1 MTLAS
6 IGVGITTYNRKWKL
20 EETLARLRAVT
31 PEPFDLLVADDGSTD
46 GTVEYLAAT
55 GLDFV
60 TGRNRGV
67 AWNKNRALYTLF
79 RRGHD
84 AIVLLEDDAFPA
96 ERGWLSVWAEAAR
109 RHDHVNYAGAWF
121 PAEVFVRGA
130 GTLDDPF
137 ITTASTAQ
145 VSAFSR
151 RAVERVGFFDTRFR
165 GYGHEHVDL
174 TQRMIRDGMGGTW
187 QPAPD
192 GHDRYEYVSL
202 GSGMQP
208 TADSSFF
215 DDGQVT
221 ANAALFGLLRD
232 EPLRREPWQ
241 DEAERAILL
250 AEVGA
255 VAAAPARDVWR
266 ECAFFRPPPAVKRRP
281 VLALGFGQGGE
292 GLGCLGIGWSVAEA
306 EGIWAV
312 DGESEIRLRLP
323 EWACAGE
330 DAAPGFELALSLAA
344 FDRDQGVTVLLNG
357 FDLGR
362 QPVLPGGDTLVMFP
376 AAVVAVDGVLRLRLL
391 HPDGV
396 RPADIGRGEDG
407 RVLSVWLSRLS
418 IRTLPFAPALW
429 GESVEHMA
437 SKQLM
442 QHFRSLGD
450 NAEFSVVQQRLGLDL
465 PSLFR
470 QGGVTLPQ
478 IARGLA
484 CGFEG
489 IDDPA
494 TLELVALPLY
504 GEPRDYVGVQPAYG
518 VHCLA
523 EVKEG
528 AMAPAAVHA
537 IVAARLAVLR
547 RLMLDDLRDGTR
559 ILVLRRER
567 PLAEAE
573 VIPVWTALRGQ
584 GGATLLYVTLADE
597 AHPAGSV
604 ERRRAGLLCGRLDRL
619 ARADQLGEPSMEAW
633 LAVCRAAYALWRAE
647 EGRQEARLGSAQ
659 TRQGRAAPGPGAT

>member
-1 MTLAS
+1 MPST
-6 IGVGITTYNRKWKL
+6 GVGITTYNRKWKL

-31 PEPFDLLVADDGSTD
+31 PEPFDLVVADDGSTD
-46 GTVEYLAAT
+46 GTVEYLRAT

-96 ERGWLSVWAEAAR
+96 EVGWLGVWAEAAR

-121 PAEVFVRGA
+121 PPDVFVRGD
-130 GTLDDPF
+130 GSLDDPF

-151 RAVERVGFFDTRFR
+151 TAVERVGFFDTRFR

-174 TQRMIRDGMGGTW
+174 TQRMIRDGMGGSW
-187 QPAPD
+187 QPGGED

-202 GSGMQP
+202 GAGMQP

-221 ANAALFGLLRD
+221 ANAALFRLLRD
-232 EPLRREPWQ
+232 EPLHRDPWQ
-241 DEAERAILL
+241 DEAERAVLL

-255 VAAAPARDVWR
+255 AAAAPAGDVNR
-266 ECAFFRPPPAVKRRP
+266 TRAFFRAVPPVERRT
-281 VLALGFGQGGE
+281 VVSLGFGQDHE
-292 GLGCLGIGWSVAEA
+292 GIACLGAGWSVPEA
-306 EGIWAV
+306 SGVWAV
-312 DGESEIRLRLP
+312 DAESEIRLRLP
-323 EWACAGE
+323 EAEPGGLG
-330 DAAPGFELALSLAA
+330 APGYELTLSLSS
-344 FDRDQGVTVLLNG
+344 FDQQQGVTVLLNG
-357 FDLGR
+357 FDMGR
-362 QPVLPGGDTLVMFP
+362 HLVTPRGEAVAMFP
-376 AAVVAVDGVLRLRLL
+376 AAVAGPDGVLRLRLL

-396 RPADIGRGEDG
+396 SPAAVGRGEDA
-407 RVLSVWLSRLS
+407 RVLSVWLSALA

-437 SKQLM
+437 PKQLM

-465 PSLFR
+465 PCLFR
-470 QGGVTLPQ
+470 HGRASLQQ

-489 IDDPA
+489 VDDPA
-494 TLELVALPLY
+494 TLRLEAVPLY

-518 VHCLA
+518 LACLA
-523 EVKEG
+523 DAKEG
-528 AMAPAAVHA
+528 TMDGEAALA
-537 IVAARLAVLR
+537 LVATRLSVLR
-547 RLMLDDLRDGTR
+547 RLMLDDLRDASR
-559 ILVLRRER
+559 IFVLRREQ
-567 PLAEAE
+567 PLVEAD
-573 VIPVWTALRGQ
+573 VIPIWTVLRAQAGR
-584 GGATLLYVTLADE
+584 ALLYVTLAD
-597 AHPAGSV
+597 AGHPAGTA
-604 ERRRAGLLCGRLDRL
+604 ERRRAGLYCGRLDRL
-619 ARADQLGEPSMEAW
+619 PGPDALGEPSTEVW
-633 LAVCRAAYALWRAE
+633 LSVCRAAYALWRE
-647 EGRQEARLGSAQ
+647 EHGVDG
-659 TRQGRAAPGPGAT
+659 GVG

>member
-1 MTLAS
+1 MTLPS

-31 PEPFDLLVADDGSTD
+31 PEPFDLVVADDGSSD
-46 GTVEYLAAT
+46 GTVEYLAAS

-96 ERGWLSVWAEAAR
+96 ERGWLSTWAEAAR
-109 RHDHVNYAGAWF
+109 RYGHVNYAGAWF

-130 GTLDDPF
+130 GSLDDPF

-151 RAVERVGFFDTRFR
+151 GAVERVGFFDTRFR

-174 TQRMIRDGMGGTW
+174 TQRMIRDGIGGSW
-187 QPAPD
+187 HPSEE
-192 GHDRYEYVSL
+192 GDRYEYVSL

-221 ANAALFGLLRD
+221 ANASLFASLRD
-232 EPLRREPWQ
+232 EPLRRQPWQ

-255 VAAAPARDVWR
+255 AAAAPAGDVR
-266 ECAFFRPPPAVKRRP
+266 TRAFFRPLPPAGRP
-281 VLALGFGQGGE
+281 TVLALRFGQGGE
-292 GLGCLGIGWSVAEA
+292 GVACLGAGWSGMEA
-306 EGIWAV
+306 GGLWAV
-312 DGESEIRLRLP
+312 DAESEIRLRLP
-323 EWACAGE
+323 EPAPGA
-330 DAAPGFELALSLAA
+330 AAPPGYELSLSLSP
-344 FDRDQGVTVLLNG
+344 FDALQSVTVLLNG
-357 FDLGR
+357 FDMGR
-362 QPVLPGGDTLVMFP
+362 QPVLPGVDIVAPFP
-376 AAVVAVDGVLRLRLL
+376 AGVAGEDGVLRLRLL

-396 RPADIGRGEDG
+396 CPAETGQGPDG
-407 RVLSVWLSRLS
+407 RVLSVWLSALTL
-418 IRTLPFAPALW
+418 RTLPFAPALW
-429 GESVEHMA
+429 GESVEHMPPKA
-437 SKQLM
+437 LM

-450 NAEFSVVQQRLGLDL
+450 NAEFSVVQQQLGLDL

-470 QGGVTLPQ
+470 HARVDLPQ

-489 IDDPA
+489 VDDPQ
-494 TLELVALPLY
+494 TLRLVALPLY
-504 GEPRDYVGVQPAYG
+504 GEPRDYVGMQDSYG
-518 VHCLA
+518 VECLA
-523 EVKEG
+523 DVKEG
-528 AMAPAAVHA
+528 AMAPEAVHA
-537 IVAARLAVLR
+537 LVAARLAVMR
-547 RLMLDDLRDGTR
+547 RLLLDDLRDATR
-559 ILVLRRER
+559 IFVLRREW

-573 VIPVWTALRGQ
+573 VIPIWSVLRGQ
-584 GGATLLYVTLADE
+584 GNATLLYVTLADD
-597 AHPAGSV
+597 AHPAGTV
-604 ERRRAGLLCGRLDRL
+604 ERRRAGLYCGRLDRL
-619 ARADQLGEPSMEAW
+619 PRSWELGEPSTEVW
-633 LAVCRAAYALWRAE
+633 LAVCRAAYALWRGE
-647 EGRQEARLGSAQ
+647 R
-659 TRQGRAAPGPGAT
+659 TAAG

>member
-1 MTLAS
+1 MTLPS

-46 GTVEYLAAT
+46 GTVDYLAAS

-96 ERGWLSVWAEAAR
+96 EQGWLSIWAEAAR
-109 RHDHVNYAGAWF
+109 RYDHVNYAGAWF
-121 PAEVFVRGA
+121 PRDVFLA
-130 GTLDDPF
+130 GNGSLDDPF

-187 QPAPD
+187 HPSPD
-192 GHDRYEYVSL
+192 GDRYEYISL
-202 GSGMQP
+202 GTGMQP

-215 DDGQVT
+215 DDGQVS
-221 ANAALFGLLRD
+221 ANGALFHLLRD
-232 EPLRREPWQ
+232 EPLRREPWGN
-241 DEAERAILL
+241 EAERAILL
-250 AEVGA
+250 AEVGT
-255 VAAAPARDVWR
+255 AAAASPGDVR
-266 ECAFFRPPPAVKRRP
+266 TRAYFRPVPPVVRRT
-281 VLALGFGQGGE
+281 VLALRFGQGDE
-292 GLGCLGIGWSVAEA
+292 GLACLGAGWSVPEA
-306 EGIWAV
+306 QGLWAV

-323 EWACAGE
+323 EGE
-330 DAAPGFELALSLAA
+330 AAAPGYELSLSLSP
-344 FDRDQGVTVLLNG
+344 FDSRQDVTVLLNG
-357 FDLGR
+357 FDMGR
-362 QPVLPGGDTLVMFP
+362 QPVSPGGDTVVVFP
-376 AAVVAVDGVLRLRLL
+376 AEVVRPGGVLRLRLL
-391 HPDGV
+391 HPDGTC
-396 RPADIGRGEDG
+396 PAETGAGEDG
-407 RVLSVWLSRLS
+407 RVLSVWLSALTL
-418 IRTLPFAPALW
+418 RTLPFAPALW
-429 GESVEHMA
+429 GESVEHMPP
-437 SKQLM
+437 KELM

-450 NAEFSVVQQRLGLDL
+450 NAEFSVVQQQLGLDL

-470 QGGVTLPQ
+470 HARVALPQ

-489 IDDPA
+489 VDDPQPLRLGA
-494 TLELVALPLY
+494 VSLY
-504 GEPRDYVGVQPAYG
+504 GEPRDYVGVQPSYG
-518 VHCLA
+518 VECLA

-528 AMAPAAVHA
+528 AMPPEAVHA
-537 IVAARLAVLR
+537 MVAAQLAVLR
-547 RLMLDDLRDGTR
+547 RLLLDDLRDATR
-559 ILVLRRER
+559 IFVLRREQ

-584 GGATLLYVTLADE
+584 GDATLLYVTLADA
-597 AHPAGSV
+597 AHPAGTV
-604 ERRRAGLLCGRLDRL
+604 ERRRAGLYCGRLDRL
-619 ARADQLGEPSMEAW
+619 PGPGALNEPSTEVW
-633 LAVCRAAYALWRAE
+633 LAVCRGAYALWRE
-647 EGRQEARLGSAQ
+647 ERGVLAAAR
-659 TRQGRAAPGPGAT
+659 